1 MKSPAGLW
9 HWSNAGPGPGRL
21 QDLDSLCKRARAA
34 GLDYITFKAL
44 DGAQDR
50 FLTDSQLKEAKQA
63 CERAGLKFSLWQYV
77 YAVRPPSEEA
87 TSLSSLIERFA
98 PAFVFIDVEKEYESN
113 PGPVSAQYAS
123 AFRDALPDFPAT
135 IAPFGRADLH
145 PGIDYKAWHDHG
157 FGVAPQAYECDSSE
171 LTPAKCA
178 ESFSHLWPVEKQWTV
193 VGLHEGARHE
203 KLSGAYLG
211 ASLRGLP
218 VANIS
223 GWWSGP
229 ATNEQMRGIA
239 SHQGPMLAETM
250 EPTHGTPASAPEASI
265 DTVQRQLN
273 ACGFSVTVDGNLSPQ
288 TREALRFFQIGWCG
302 EHDLGSADG
311 ELTQETRDAL
321 AWAVARGGGLGP
333 RAENFHYQEF
343 RLDNRGDPRVRR
355 SVGLAAQAYRDK
367 FGPTTIL
374 SSARSVEHNQAI
386 GGATDSQHLFPK
398 HWDAIDPSPQVHS
411 VSEVRG
417 LDAWTGIGHHA
428 AAPEPVDH
436 IDLRPGFST
445 ANPCVFP
452 DH

>member
-171 LTPAKCA
+171 LTPAKCPR
-178 ESFSHLWPVEKQWTV
+178 L
-193 VGLHEGARHE
+193 L
-203 KLSGAYLG
+203 
-211 ASLRGLP
+211 ASVAGGQAMDGGRTPRGSTPREALRGLP
-218 VANIS
+218 RRLAARPARREHLRLVVRPGHQRADARDREPP
-223 GWWSGP
+223 GP
-229 ATNEQMRGIA
+229 DARRD
-239 SHQGPMLAETM
+239 
-250 EPTHGTPASAPEASI
+250 HGAHA
-265 DTVQRQLN
+265 
-273 ACGFSVTVDGNLSPQ
+273 
-288 TREALRFFQIGWCG
+288 
-302 EHDLGSADG
+302 
-311 ELTQETRDAL
+311 RDAGL
-321 AWAVARGGGLGP
+321 RARSLDRYRPAPAQRLRLLGHRRREP
-333 RAENFHYQEF
+333 KPA
-343 RLDNRGDPRVRR
+343 DSRGAALFPDWVVRR
-355 SVGLAAQAYRDK
+355 
-367 FGPTTIL
+367 
-374 SSARSVEHNQAI
+374 ARPRE
-386 GGATDSQHLFPK
+386 
-398 HWDAIDPSPQVHS
+398 
-411 VSEVRG
+411 R
-417 LDAWTGIGHHA
+417 
-428 AAPEPVDH
+428 
-436 IDLRPGFST
+436 
-445 ANPCVFP
+445 
-452 DH
+452 